1 MTASRYQWM
10 VMEDEALDEE
20 NARRIN
26 KKLIGTM
33 CPDREAIVEKMRRK
47 YSRYGRRNEKK

>member
-1 MTASRYQWM
+1 M

-26 KKLIGTM
+26 RKLVGTM
-33 CPDREAIVEKMRRK
+33 CPDRRHIVEKMKRK
-47 YSRYGRRNEKK
+47 YSKYGKRGKARRIAE